1 MPTSTARVEGVL
13 EDFAL
18 AACHTENPIQ
28 RHSRGPTL
36 GRMPSS
42 LWRVYF
48 FVSHYSGG
56 RMAALDV
63 HHRLTRVVPDAG
75 GRQELWLPVHPLD
88 AVSEALPLLDP
99 VYAHYAA
106 QWPKIMSDYVIVDD
120 EELPGRGFFLE
131 GEDVPEQIAD
141 PSHADQLDV
150 VAWKNI
156 PPDLRREWEEEGGGL
171 RHALEN
177 DDRLI
182 DPEYKFALID
192 PNWYVFDWCVPAS
205 EVGIER
211 YLG

>member
-1 MPTSTARVEGVL
+1 MDGVL
-13 EDFAL
+13 EDVAL

-28 RHSRGPTL
+28 RRPRGPTL

-42 LWRVYF
+42 PWRVYF
-48 FVSHYSGG
+48 YVGHYAGG

-88 AVSEALPLLDP
+88 AVKEALPLLDP

-120 EELPGRGFFLE
+120 EELAGRGFFLE
-131 GEDVPEQIAD
+131 GENVPEQIAD
-141 PSHADQLDV
+141 PSHADELDV
-150 VAWKNI
+150 IAWGNI
-156 PPDLRREWEEEGGGL
+156 PPDLRREWEELGGRESL
-171 RHALEN
+171 THALTD

-182 DPEYKFALID
+182 DPEYQYALID
-192 PNWYVFDWCVPAS
+192 PEWYVFDWCVPAS
-205 EVGIER
+205 EVGIEP